1 MADDRP
7 SDNTPEPKPDA
18 KLQKADKPRKADKI
32 AADASGESRP
42 DTTEQ
47 DVQALRDSLTRPNA
61 PLRPHPRPLPT
72 KPRRVSG
79 GVRLKRKEGEEP
91 ASVPERRLMRLIE
104 LSAGPSAI
112 EEGAEYAR
120 LGQTRTLV
128 VEPGLVRASVQ
139 GRRTRAYDVQ
149 LHVEAFTA
157 EQWDTIADQLNESP
171 HIAAEVLGGRLPQ
184 DVEEVFRPLGL
195 SLLPASPDAIRI
207 TTTCPDTPHGMV
219 EAGGEQAGW
228 AKHACCVVMLLAER
242 IAADP
247 SVAFRLRGLPDGEL
261 AERMSHRR
269 LLSAGG
275 ANPRPIYQP
284 RVEGASDA
292 ALPDAEAMMER
303 FWESPTDLDAL
314 DLAIEP
320 PPVPTPML
328 RRLGPSPFEDAK
340 FPLVGLLAT
349 CYEVARERLLKE
361 ESGEIEP
368 GSEPE
373 PAEEESSADEAP
385 ADEPARRPKTAEE
398 RAAAIRAKMMGK
410 ANRRK

>member
-1 MADDRP
+1 MADKRP
-7 SDNTPEPKPDA
+7 ADNTPKPTPKPTRRPKTA
-18 KLQKADKPRKADKI
+18 GKN
-32 AADASGESRP
+32 AADASAESKP
-42 DTTEQ
+42 DTTEK
-47 DVQALRDSLTRPNA
+47 DVQALRDSLTKRNA

-79 GVRLKRKEGEEP
+79 GIRLKRKEGEEL

-104 LSAGPSAI
+104 LSAGPTAI
-112 EEGAEYAR
+112 EEGLEYAR

-195 SLLPASPDAIRI
+195 SLLPESPDAIRI
-207 TTTCPDTPHGMV
+207 TTTCPDTPNGMV

-247 SVAFRLRGLPDGEL
+247 TVAFRLRGLPDGEM

-292 ALPDAEAMMER
+292 ALPEGEAMLER

-314 DLAIEP
+314 DLALEP

-361 ESGEIEP
+361 ESGEADEP
-368 GSEPE
+368 QAPPEEETPAEEDKPE
-373 PAEEESSADEAP
+373 PAS
-385 ADEPARRPKTAEE
+385 RPKTAEE

>member
-1 MADDRP
+1 MMPEKP
-7 SDNTPEPKPDA
+7 SKKDDA
-18 KLQKADKPRKADKI
+18 K
-32 AADASGESRP
+32 ASPTPATPPAP
-42 DTTEQ
+42 DTTEK
-47 DVQALRDSLTRPNA
+47 DVQALRDSLTKPNA

-79 GVRLKRKEGEEP
+79 GIRLKRKEGEEP
-91 ASVPERRLMRLIE
+91 ASVPERRIMRLLE
-104 LSAGPSAI
+104 LSAGPNAI
-112 EEGAEYAR
+112 EEGTEYAR
-120 LGQTRTLV
+120 LGQTRTLA

-149 LHVEAFTA
+149 LHVDAFTPQ
-157 EQWDTIADQLNESP
+157 QWDQVADQLNEQP

-184 DVEEVFRPLGL
+184 DVEEVFKPLGL
-195 SLLPASPDAIRI
+195 SLLPASPDAVKI
-207 TTTCPDTPHGMV
+207 TTTCPDTPNGLA
-219 EAGGEQAGW
+219 EGGGW
-228 AKHACCVVMLLAER
+228 AKHACCVMLLLAER

-247 SVAFRLRGLPDGEL
+247 SVVFKLRGLPDGEL

-275 ANPRPIYQP
+275 ANPKPIYQP

-292 ALPDAEAMMER
+292 AIPEGEALLER

-314 DLAIEP
+314 DLALEP

-361 ESGEIEP
+361 ESGEV
-368 GSEPE
+368 E
-373 PAEEESSADEAP
+373 PAEDASPAEETP
-385 ADEPARRPKTAEE
+385 AEEPSRRPKTAEE

-410 ANRRK
+410 AKGRK

>member
-1 MADDRP
+1 MAEERSKKKA
-7 SDNTPEPKPDA
+7 SDEPGTPQAARETSG
-18 KLQKADKPRKADKI
+18 
-32 AADASGESRP
+32 AADS
-42 DTTEQ
+42 TEQ
-47 DVQALRDSLTRPNA
+47 AMQAMRESLAKPNT

-79 GVRLKRKEGEEP
+79 GMRLKRKEGEDL
-91 ASVPERRLMRLIE
+91 ASVPERRLMRLLE

-112 EEGAEYAR
+112 EEGLEYAR

-149 LHVEAFTA
+149 LHVDAFTP
-157 EQWDTIADQLNESP
+157 EQWDEVADQLNEQP
-171 HIAAEVLGGRLPQ
+171 RIAAEVLAGRLPP
-184 DVEEVFRPLGL
+184 DVEEVFSPVGL
-195 SLLPASPDAIRI
+195 SLLPASPDAVNI
-207 TTTCPDTPHGMV
+207 TSTCPDTPHGLA
-219 EAGGEQAGW
+219 EGGGW
-228 AKHACCVVMLLAER
+228 SKHACCVIMLLSER

-247 SVAFRLRGLPDGEL
+247 KVAFHLRGLPDGEL

-292 ALPDAEAMMER
+292 ALPDETATLER
-303 FWESPTDLDAL
+303 FWEGQADLESL
-314 DLAIEP
+314 DLSLEP
-320 PPVPTPML
+320 PAVATPML
-328 RRLGPSPFEDAK
+328 RRLGPSPFEDAG

-361 ESGEIEP
+361 ESGEAEP
-368 GSEPE
+368 HQPDEPE
-373 PAEEESSADEAP
+373 AEEAAAE
-385 ADEPARRPKTAEE
+385 EPPSEETPRRPKTAEE

-410 ANRRK
+410 AKGRK

>member
-1 MADDRP
+1 MADKRP
-7 SDNTPEPKPDA
+7 AEDDA
-18 KLQKADKPRKADKI
+18 KT
-32 AADASGESRP
+32 P
-42 DTTEQ
+42 DTTEK
-47 DVQALRDSLTRPNA
+47 DVQALRDSLTKPNA

-79 GVRLKRKEGEEP
+79 GIRLKRKEGEDL

-104 LSAGPSAI
+104 LSAGPGAI
-112 EEGAEYAR
+112 EEGTEYAR

-149 LHVEAFTA
+149 LHVDAFTT
-157 EQWDTIADQLNESP
+157 EQWDQVADQLNEQP

-195 SLLPASPDAIRI
+195 SLLPESPDAVKI
-207 TTTCPDTPHGMV
+207 TTTCPDTPNGLA
-219 EAGGEQAGW
+219 EGGGW
-228 AKHACCVVMLLAER
+228 GKHACCVVMLLAER

-247 SVAFRLRGLPDGEL
+247 AVAFKLRGLPDGAL

-275 ANPRPIYQP
+275 ANPKPIYQP

-292 ALPDAEAMMER
+292 ALPEGEAMLER
-303 FWESPTDLDAL
+303 FWESPAELDAL

-361 ESGEIEP
+361 ESGDIEP
-368 GSEPE
+368 EPVATEE
-373 PAEEESSADEAP
+373 PAEEAP
-385 ADEPARRPKTAEE
+385 AEEPARRPKTAEE

-410 ANRRK
+410 AKGRK

>member
-1 MADDRP
+1 MADK
-7 SDNTPEPKPDA
+7 SENTNDPK
-18 KLQKADKPRKADKI
+18 
-32 AADASGESRP
+32 P

-47 DVQALRDSLTRPNA
+47 AMRAMRDSLAKPNA

-79 GVRLKRKEGEEP
+79 GMRLKRKEGEDL
-91 ASVPERRLMRLIE
+91 ASVPEQRLMRLLE

-112 EEGAEYAR
+112 EEGLEYAR
-120 LGQTRTLV
+120 LGQTRSLV

-149 LHVEAFTA
+149 LHVDAFTP
-157 EQWDTIADQLNESP
+157 EQWDSVADQLNESP
-171 HIAAEVLGGRLPQ
+171 HIAAEVLGGRLPA
-184 DVEEVFRPLGL
+184 DVEEVFKPLGL
-195 SLLPASPDAIRI
+195 SLLPASPDAVKI
-207 TTTCPDTPHGMV
+207 TSTCPDTPGGFA
-219 EAGGEQAGW
+219 EANGKPSGW
-228 AKHACCVVMLLAER
+228 SKHVCCVVMLLSER
-242 IAADP
+242 IAGDP
-247 SVAFRLRGLPDGEL
+247 KVAFHLRGLPDGEL

-292 ALPDAEAMMER
+292 ALPDEAATLER
-303 FWESPTDLDAL
+303 FWEAQGDLESL
-314 DLAIEP
+314 DLALEP
-320 PPVPTPML
+320 PAVATPML
-328 RRLGPSPFEDAK
+328 RRLGQSPFEDAS

-361 ESGEIEP
+361 ESGEV
-368 GSEPE
+368 GPE
-373 PAEEESSADEAP
+373 SGPDAEQQPVEAEKPAEEAP
-385 ADEPARRPKTAEE
+385 AEEPTRRPKTAEE

-410 ANRRK
+410 AKGRK

>member
-1 MADDRP
+1 V
-7 SDNTPEPKPDA
+7 
-18 KLQKADKPRKADKI
+18 ADKSENTNDPK
-32 AADASGESRP
+32 P

-47 DVQALRDSLTRPNA
+47 AMRAMRDSLAKPNA

-79 GVRLKRKEGEEP
+79 GMRLKRKEGEDLT
-91 ASVPERRLMRLIE
+91 SVPEQRLMRLLE

-112 EEGAEYAR
+112 EEGLEYAR
-120 LGQTRTLV
+120 LGQTRSLV

-139 GRRTRAYDVQ
+139 GRRTRAYDIQ
-149 LHVEAFTA
+149 LHVDAFTP
-157 EQWDTIADQLNESP
+157 EQWDAVADQLNESP
-171 HIAAEVLGGRLPQ
+171 HIAAEVLGGRLPA
-184 DVEEVFRPLGL
+184 DVEEVFKPLGL
-195 SLLPASPDAIRI
+195 SLLPASPDAVKI
-207 TTTCPDTPHGMV
+207 TSTCPDTPKGLA
-219 EAGGEQAGW
+219 EGGGW
-228 AKHACCVVMLLAER
+228 SKHVCCVVMLLSER

-247 SVAFRLRGLPDGEL
+247 KVAFHLRGLPDGEL

-292 ALPDAEAMMER
+292 ALPDEAATLER
-303 FWESPTDLDAL
+303 FWEAQGDLESL
-314 DLAIEP
+314 DLALEP
-320 PPVPTPML
+320 PAVATPML
-328 RRLGPSPFEDAK
+328 RRLGQSPFEDAS

-361 ESGEIEP
+361 ESGEADPHEAR
-368 GSEPE
+368 EPE
-373 PAEEESSADEAP
+373 QAEAQAEEAP
-385 ADEPARRPKTAEE
+385 AEEPARRPKTAEE

-410 ANRRK
+410 AKGRK

>member
-1 MADDRP
+1 
-7 SDNTPEPKPDA
+7 
-18 KLQKADKPRKADKI
+18 
-32 AADASGESRP
+32 
-42 DTTEQ
+42 
-47 DVQALRDSLTRPNA
+47 VQALRESLTKPNA
-61 PLRPHPRPLPT
+61 PMRPHPRPLPT

-79 GVRLKRKEGEEP
+79 GIRLKRKEGEEL
-91 ASVPERRLMRLIE
+91 ASVPERRLMRLLE
-104 LSAGPSAI
+104 LSAGPTAI
-112 EEGAEYAR
+112 EEGTEYAR

-128 VEPGLVRASVQ
+128 VEPGLVRAAVQ
-139 GRRTRAYDVQ
+139 GRRTRSYDVQ
-149 LHVEAFTA
+149 LRVDAFTP
-157 EQWDTIADQLNESP
+157 EQWDAIADQLNEQP

-184 DVEEVFRPLGL
+184 DVEQVFEPLGL
-195 SLLPASPDAIRI
+195 SLLPASPDAVRVV
-207 TTTCPDTPHGMV
+207 TTCPDSP
-219 EAGGEQAGW
+219 EGGGW
-228 AKHACCVVMLLAER
+228 SKHACCVVMLLAER

-247 SVAFRLRGLPDGEL
+247 SAAFKLRGLPDGEL

-292 ALPDAEAMMER
+292 ALPDDEAMLER
-303 FWESPTDLDAL
+303 FWDSPTDLDAL
-314 DLAIEP
+314 DLALEP

-328 RRLGPSPFEDAK
+328 RRLGSSPFEDAK

-361 ESGEIEP
+361 ESGEADEAEPIE
-368 GSEPE
+368 ET
-373 PAEEESSADEAP
+373 PAEETAS
-385 ADEPARRPKTAEE
+385 RPKTAEE

>member
-1 MADDRP
+1 MADKRP
-7 SDNTPEPKPDA
+7 AKNMPKPDTRPKSPGKVA
-18 KLQKADKPRKADKI
+18 SD
-32 AADASGESRP
+32 AATDATP
-42 DTTEQ
+42 DTTEK

-79 GVRLKRKEGEEP
+79 GIRLKRKEGEEP
-91 ASVPERRLMRLIE
+91 ASVPERRLMRLLE
-104 LSAGPSAI
+104 LSAGPTAI
-112 EEGAEYAR
+112 EEGTEYAR

-128 VEPGLVRASVQ
+128 VEPGLVRAAVQ

-149 LHVEAFTA
+149 LRVDVFTP
-157 EQWDTIADQLNESP
+157 EQWDQVADQLNESP

-184 DVEEVFRPLGL
+184 DVEQVFEPLGL
-195 SLLPASPDAIRI
+195 SLLPASPDAVRI
-207 TTTCPDTPHGMV
+207 TSTCPDEP
-219 EAGGEQAGW
+219 EGGGW
-228 AKHACCVVMLLAER
+228 SKHACCAVLLLAER

-247 SVAFRLRGLPDGEL
+247 AVAFHLRGLPDGAL

-275 ANPRPIYQP
+275 ASPRSIYQP

-292 ALPDAEAMMER
+292 ALPEGAAQMDR
-303 FWESPTDLDAL
+303 FWESPGDLDAL
-314 DLAIEP
+314 DLALEP

-328 RRLGPSPFEDAK
+328 RRLGSSPFEDAK

-361 ESGEIEP
+361 ESGE
-368 GSEPE
+368 
-373 PAEEESSADEAP
+373 
-385 ADEPARRPKTAEE
+385 ADEPEAPVEEETPASEATPEPVSRPKTAEE

-410 ANRRK
+410 ANKRK